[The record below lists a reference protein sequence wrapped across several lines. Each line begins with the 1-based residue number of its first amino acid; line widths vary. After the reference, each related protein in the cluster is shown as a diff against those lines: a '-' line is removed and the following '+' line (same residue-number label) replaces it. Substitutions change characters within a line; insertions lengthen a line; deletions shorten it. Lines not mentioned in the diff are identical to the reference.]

1 MSKYIPKVGDRV
13 KCLECNPH
21 YKELEGEL
29 GEVWK
34 IEEGYADVIFDN
46 YKNPMEYDGSYIV
59 SMSQLELFPREDDEL
74 INLITEIEGMLR
86 KQNRYWSIARI
97 PSAKAYSIYISEEE
111 SEDDE

>member
-1 MSKYIPKVGDRV
+1 MSRYIPRCGDRV
-13 KCLECNPH
+13 KCLEWSPH
-21 YKELEGEL
+21 HQELEGEL

-34 IEEGYADVIFDN
+34 IREGYADVIFDN
-46 YKNPMEYDGSYIV
+46 YKNSMTYDGTYPISIDK
-59 SMSQLELFPREDDEL
+59 LEPIPKEDNEF
-74 INLITEIEGMLR
+74 ISLITEIEGMLR